1 MKKAFVFPGQGAQ
14 FVGMGKD
21 LYENSP
27 EAKELFEKANEILG
41 FRITDLMFNG
51 TDEDLKQT
59 KVTQPAIF
67 LHSVILAN
75 SLTETPDMVAGHSLG
90 EFSALVAAKAL
101 SFEDGLR
108 LVHAR
113 ALAMQKACEANP
125 STMAAVIGTADEKVE
140 AICKEI
146 DEVVVPANYN
156 CPGQI
161 VISGSNKG
169 IETACQKLTEAGES
183 DIDRKVLS
191 FLSTEE
197 GKTYWFDG
205 DSYWRVMVF
214 IPRAKTYETVN
225 PEYSNYAG
233 QAFGNFQAMLAD
245 IPETLGETIPDFH
258 NMEFRLKQLRDAV
271 ATNAAGRV
279 AEVQYYLDEIEKR
292 ADEMCKAERLYREG
306 KLPKRVCHCDTKVNN
321 MMFDE
326 DGKVLC
332 VIDLDTVMPS
342 FIFSD
347 YGDFLRTG
355 ANTGDEDDKDL
366 DRVNFNM
373 EIFKAFTK
381 GYLEGAKS
389 FLTPI
394 EIENLPYAA
403 ALFPYMQ
410 CVRFL
415 ADYINGDTYYKI
427 KYPEHNLVRTKAQF
441 KLLQSVEEHTPEMVA
456 FINECLKK

>member
-1 MKKAFVFPGQGAQ
+1 MRNLSDIVSKFKIQGT
-14 FVGMGKD
+14 V
-21 LYENSP
+21 ESINP
-27 EAKELFEKANEILG
+27 LG
-41 FRITDLMFNG
+41 AGLINDTYKVSTQETDAPNYVLQRINH
-51 TDEDLKQT
+51 
-59 KVTQPAIF
+59 AIF
-67 LHSVILAN
+67 QNVELLQNNI
-75 SLTETPDMVAGHSLG
+75 VAVTKHIR
-90 EFSALVAAKAL
+90 K
-101 SFEDGLR
+101 
-108 LVHAR
+108 
-113 ALAMQKACEANP
+113 
-125 STMAAVIGTADEKVE
+125 
-140 AICKEI
+140 
-146 DEVVVPANYN
+146 
-156 CPGQI
+156 
-161 VISGSNKG
+161 
-169 IETACQKLTEAGES
+169 KLLEAGEQ

-191 FLSTEE
+191 FLETEE

-205 DSYWRVMVF
+205 ENYWRIMVF
-214 IPRAKTYETVN
+214 IPNAKTYETVN
-225 PEYSNYAG
+225 PEYSYYAG
-233 QAFGNFQAMLAD
+233 QAFGHFQAMLAD

-258 NMEFRLKQLRDAV
+258 NMEFRLQQLREAV
-271 ATNAAGRV
+271 ATNAAGRLE
-279 AEVQYYLDEIEKR
+279 EVKYYLDEIEKR

-326 DGKVLC
+326 NGKVLC

-366 DRVNFNM
+366 DRVEFNM
-373 EIFKAFTK
+373 DIFRAFTR
-381 GYLEGAKS
+381 GYLESARS

-441 KLLQSVEEHTPEMVA
+441 KLLQSVEAHTPEMIA
-456 FINECLKK
+456 FIKECLEK

>member
-1 MKKAFVFPGQGAQ
+1 MRNLSDIVSKFKIQGT
-14 FVGMGKD
+14 V
-21 LYENSP
+21 ESINP
-27 EAKELFEKANEILG
+27 LG
-41 FRITDLMFNG
+41 AGLINDTYKVSTQETDAPNYVLQRINH
-51 TDEDLKQT
+51 
-59 KVTQPAIF
+59 AIF
-67 LHSVILAN
+67 QNVELLQNNI
-75 SLTETPDMVAGHSLG
+75 VAVTKHIR
-90 EFSALVAAKAL
+90 K
-101 SFEDGLR
+101 
-108 LVHAR
+108 
-113 ALAMQKACEANP
+113 
-125 STMAAVIGTADEKVE
+125 
-140 AICKEI
+140 
-146 DEVVVPANYN
+146 
-156 CPGQI
+156 
-161 VISGSNKG
+161 
-169 IETACQKLTEAGES
+169 KLLEAGEQ

-191 FLSTEE
+191 FLETEE

-205 DSYWRVMVF
+205 ENYWRIMVF
-214 IPRAKTYETVN
+214 IPNAKTYETVN
-225 PEYSNYAG
+225 PEYSYYAG
-233 QAFGNFQAMLAD
+233 QAFGHFQAMLAD

-258 NMEFRLKQLRDAV
+258 NMEFRLQQLREAV
-271 ATNAAGRV
+271 AANAAGRLE
-279 AEVQYYLDEIEKR
+279 EVKYYLDEIEKR

-326 DGKVLC
+326 NGKVLC

-366 DRVNFNM
+366 DRVEFNM
-373 EIFKAFTK
+373 DIFRAFTR
-381 GYLEGAKS
+381 GYLESARS

-441 KLLQSVEEHTPEMVA
+441 KLLQSVETHTPEMIA
-456 FINECLKK
+456 FIKECLEK